1 MGLRLFL
8 YTGARGIEAH
18 RADIEDLKTVGE
30 DLVLY
35 VQRKG
40 SADIDEMDKVIIA
53 HPDARAAIYDY
64 LAARGA
70 SSGPLFVTDREYD
83 SLPRRSSRQT
93 LRLIV
98 RKALNRAGVT
108 THDKSNHSLRHTAAS
123 NALINNADVGAS
135 KRCWATSARKRRR
148 FIFTKRTAG
157 RTPPNGSSIT
167 RRRRTNHMPDDY
179 ATQELSVSVAS
190 MSISIPA
197 LRVF

>member
-1 MGLRLFL
+1 MIWIALFL

-30 DLVLY
+30 DPVLY

-40 SADIDEMDKVIIA
+40 SADTDEMDKVIIA

-83 SLPRRSSRQT
+83 SLPRRISRQT
-93 LRLIV
+93 LRRIV

-108 THDKSNHSLRHTAAS
+108 THDKNAHSLRHTAAS
-123 NALINNADVGAS
+123 NALANNAAVRSVQKMLGHVRQETTEIYIHEEDRWTNA
-135 KRCWATSARKRRR
+135 AER
-148 FIFTKRTAG
+148 FI
-157 RTPPNGSSIT
+157 
-167 RRRRTNHMPDDY
+167 DY
-179 ATQELSVSVAS
+179 KKKEN
-190 MSISIPA
+190 
-197 LRVF
+197 